1 MKIHA
6 FRRTQATPVDLFGT
20 TYIFAPNEL
29 GHCVADV
36 EDERAVRRL
45 IVDIAEA
52 YREYDV
58 AKLPPVLATASAAP
72 IAPPTQAPVPPGND
86 DRDDQSEALLG
97 SDTLPA
103 TFEIA
108 EGKTVTLG
116 DVVAAAQA
124 KSGLDVEEWNLNDA
138 EDRDNLIVAEVES
151 MRAAEKAAADAA
163 AAEAAGGQNDE
174 GSGGTTSMVVS
185 NGEQSVDIG
194 TMSATKVR
202 EFAAQVGVEL
212 PKGNSIKVG
221 DLRQQLYD
229 ALTKS

>member
-6 FRRTQATPVDLFGT
+6 FRRTQATPVELFGT
-20 TYIFAPNEL
+20 TYNFAPNEL

-58 AKLPPVLATASAAP
+58 SKLPPVLAPAPAAEVAPAATAS
-72 IAPPTQAPVPPGND
+72 APVPPAND
-86 DRDDQSEALLG
+86 DREDQPECLLG

-108 EGKTVTLG
+108 EGKTVTLA
-116 DVVAAAQA
+116 DVVASAQA

-138 EDRDNLIVAEVES
+138 EDRDNLILAEVDA
-151 MRAAEKAAADAA
+151 MRAAEKAAAEAA
-163 AAEAAGGQNDE
+163 AGQNDE
-174 GSGGTTSMVVS
+174 GQGSATSMVVS

-194 TMSATKVR
+194 AMSATQVR

-221 DLRQQLYD
+221 DLRQKLYA
-229 ALTKS
+229 ALTKA